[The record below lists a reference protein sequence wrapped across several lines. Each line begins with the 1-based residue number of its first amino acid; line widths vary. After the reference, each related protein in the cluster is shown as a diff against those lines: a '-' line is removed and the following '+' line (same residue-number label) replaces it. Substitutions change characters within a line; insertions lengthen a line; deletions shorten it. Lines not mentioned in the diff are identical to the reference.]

1 MEDFVSCVT
10 LADGSRIVLDDEDNV
25 LLSLLSHNGV
35 EDTLQF
41 PHLSG
46 NYGGGSLLLSP
57 SQKYLIFSYFSGESE
72 EGFALLEIANN
83 RLKLLYDSD
92 YLYGEDA
99 NYSFTNNE
107 TIIIQT
113 FRTGA
118 WYQDD
123 ASIDENGDMYYEF
136 GELNLLNLE
145 TYDLDRHTIL
155 VYPFADWKEEET
167 DAGTFLFSDI
177 TSGMLR
183 IEMPWGSESF
193 PFPLQETLIVKFNK

>member
-136 GELNLLNLE
+136 GELKLLNLE

>member
-136 GELNLLNLE
+136 GELKLLNLE

-167 DAGTFLFSDI
+167 DAH
-177 TSGMLR
+177 
-183 IEMPWGSESF
+183 
-193 PFPLQETLIVKFNK
+193 